1 MADDLI
7 TITVKIAEKPFKP
20 KVKRS
25 DEQLYREAAD
35 CVNGKLLR
43 VMKTHP
49 KQDMQVYL
57 SLVSLELAIEL
68 LADKKN
74 SSELMEELEKIE
86 ANLSESI
93 K

>member
-43 VMKTHP
+43 VM
-49 KQDMQVYL
+49 
-57 SLVSLELAIEL
+57 
-68 LADKKN
+68 
-74 SSELMEELEKIE
+74 
-86 ANLSESI
+86 
-93 K
+93 